1 VLADED
7 GRLQRE
13 HRFRQF
19 YEEHYRS
26 VQAYAVR
33 RVNELSDVADVVADV
48 FTAAWRRLDDVP
60 PPPADRVWLYG
71 TARRVLADHYRGAQ
85 RRGQLISRI
94 ETSQASMLPDSRNDE
109 LLLALRQLKDGERE
123 ALMLVYWEQLSY
135 AEAGQVLG
143 CSANA
148 VAIRMHRAKT
158 RLREVLAAPREPR
171 SRGTVEAIVSFKTH
185 GS

>member
-1 VLADED
+1 
-7 GRLQRE
+7 
-13 HRFRQF
+13 
-19 YEEHYRS
+19 
-26 VQAYAVR
+26 
-33 RVNELSDVADVVADV
+33 
-48 FTAAWRRLDDVP
+48 
-60 PPPADRVWLYG
+60 
-71 TARRVLADHYRGAQ
+71 
-85 RRGQLISRI
+85 
-94 ETSQASMLPDSRNDE
+94 MLPDSRNDE

-171 SRGTVEAIVSFKTH
+171 SPGTVEAIVSFKTH